1 MTEIKSTQCQ
11 TSTLPMDKKIL
22 VLEDHAFQ
30 RWFLVNSI
38 KQLGYQSVLEA
49 ASGQE
54 ALAICQ
60 QQAIDIILC
69 DLELPDMDGI
79 EVLRKLSEQK
89 KALSIILCSAVDES
103 VLCTVSKMV
112 EASNLVLLGQAT
124 KPIEKDHLSQ
134 LLNKSVGFSCA
145 SSQQNPGFQPSLIDI
160 QQALENKEF
169 SVHYQPKVCLD
180 NGQWTGIEAF
190 IRWPHPVYGMIAPNR
205 FIPIAEQDDI
215 INALFLYIADQ
226 AITDLANLHKQGWQG
241 TVAINLAAKNLV
253 HFETMQAMVNLV
265 ADSEVNSKDIV
276 LELTERQ
283 ALPAQAERSLEAMAR
298 LNMKGFKLSLDDF
311 GTGFSSLQQLDYF
324 PFSEVKLDRSFVDN
338 CQSSIFNQTVI
349 EFCMTLA
356 KRLNLNVVFEGIEDI
371 ETLNFLRTFQYG
383 SAQGFFIAKPMP
395 YEQLLEWHQQ
405 WQLQNPIQD
414 I

>member
-1 MTEIKSTQCQ
+1 
-11 TSTLPMDKKIL
+11 
-22 VLEDHAFQ
+22 
-30 RWFLVNSI
+30 
-38 KQLGYQSVLEA
+38 
-49 ASGQE
+49 
-54 ALAICQ
+54 
-60 QQAIDIILC
+60 
-69 DLELPDMDGI
+69 
-79 EVLRKLSEQK
+79 
-89 KALSIILCSAVDES
+89 
-103 VLCTVSKMV
+103 
-112 EASNLVLLGQAT
+112 
-124 KPIEKDHLSQ
+124 
-134 LLNKSVGFSCA
+134 
-145 SSQQNPGFQPSLIDI
+145 
-160 QQALENKEF
+160 
-169 SVHYQPKVCLD
+169 
-180 NGQWTGIEAF
+180 
-190 IRWPHPVYGMIAPNR
+190 MIAPNR

-215 INALFLYIADQ
+215 INALFLYIAKQ

-265 ADSEVNSKDIV
+265 TDSEVSSKDII

-283 ALPAQAERSLEAMAR
+283 ALPTQAELSLEAMAR

-356 KRLNLNVVFEGIEDI
+356 KRLNLNVVFEGIEDL

-405 WQLQNPIQD
+405 WQLQNPIQE